1 MRMPE
6 NMKLLPVG
14 KDLFEKVRKEN
25 FYYVDKTSLIE
36 ELLRDQCEVSLF
48 TRPRRFGKTLN
59 MSMLKSF
66 FEVGADKSL
75 FDGLYISNN
84 KELCE
89 KYMGK
94 YPVIFLTLKGIEG
107 LTFKKAENELI
118 QHIGAEASRFKFL
131 LNSDRLDK
139 DEKEQLKGLI
149 IKKNGVFCMGEGLLT
164 SSLAVL
170 SKLLY
175 RHYGKEVIIL
185 IDEYDVPLDKAF
197 NNGYYKEMV
206 SLMRLFLGNALKT
219 NDALQFAVLTGC
231 LRVSKESIFTGLNNL
246 DVNSIADVVYDE
258 QFGFTD
264 QEVSQILKYYGLESK
279 LDFIK
284 EWYDG
289 YRFGNTD
296 IYCPWDVIKYVKLL
310 TNAPD
315 AEPEAYWTN
324 TSDNDLVKRFILK
337 SNFATRKEIE
347 CLIEGQPIEKR
358 IRLDLTYDEI
368 DNSID
373 NLWSVLYTTGYLTQC
388 GKADNG
394 TFKLVIPNKEI
405 REVFKS
411 KIQEW
416 FSDKMKE
423 DSTRLKSF
431 FLSFTTGDTATIQEV
446 LNDYLW
452 DSISIRDTAVRKDRK
467 ENFYHGLLLGLLSA
481 AGDWDINS
489 NEENGDGYSDIT
501 VRTTQGIRVVIELKY
516 AEDGNLEL
524 ACEKALKQIKEKK
537 YAEGLKGQGVK
548 SILSYGIA
556 FYKKE
561 CMVVKA

>member
-1 MRMPE
+1 MPE

-84 KELCE
+84 TELCE

-94 YPVIFLTLKGIEG
+94 FPIIFISLKETERDCFEEAYAALCNVIWC
-107 LTFKKAENELI
+107 
-118 QHIGAEASRFKFL
+118 EANRLAFL
-131 LNSDRLDK
+131 LESDKISESEKRPLARLIN
-139 DEKEQLKGLI
+139 E
-149 IKKNGVFCMGEGLLT
+149 EGTKQDVL
-164 SSLAVL
+164 SSL
-170 SKLLY
+170 KLLSSLLY
-175 RHYGKEVIIL
+175 KHYGQKTIIL

-206 SLMRLFLGNALKT
+206 SFMRAFLGYALKT
-219 NDALQFAVLTGC
+219 NDALQFGVLTGC
-231 LRVSKESIFTGLNNL
+231 LRVSKESIFTGLNNFK
-246 DVNSIADVVYDE
+246 VYSADEVSYDE
-258 QFGFTD
+258 EFGFTND
-264 QEVSQILKYYGLESK
+264 EVKKLLEDYCLQDHFSEV
-279 LDFIK
+279 K

-289 YRFGNTD
+289 YRFGNAD
-296 IYCPWDVIKYVKLL
+296 IYCPWDVINYVEDL
-310 TNAPD
+310 TKDPQR
-315 AEPEAYWTN
+315 EPKAYWVN
-324 TSDNDLVKRFILK
+324 SSGNDLVKRFITKANK
-337 SNFATRKEIE
+337 STQREIE
-347 CLIEGQPIEKR
+347 QLVDGKAIEKK

-394 TFKLVIPNKEI
+394 AFKLVIPNKEI
-405 REVFKS
+405 RIVFES

-416 FSDKMKE
+416 FDAKIAN
-423 DSTRLKSF
+423 DTARVNSF
-431 FLSFTTGDTATIQEV
+431 CLALVSKDVATIQKM
-446 LNDYLW
+446 LNDWLW
-452 DSISIRDTAVRKDRK
+452 NSISVRDTAVRNEQK
-467 ENFYHGLLLGLLSA
+467 ENFYHGLMLGLLTSQA
-481 AGDWDINS
+481 EWVVKSNS
-489 NEENGDGYSDIT
+489 ENGVGYSDISILISSDS
-501 VRTTQGIRVVIELKY
+501 GIIIELKY
-516 AEDGNLEL
+516 ANDGNLED
-524 ACEKALKQIKEKK
+524 ACKEALKQIKEKK
-537 YAEGLKGQGVK
+537 YAEGLMKEERLKQV
-548 SILSYGIA
+548 ISYGIA